1 MAAVPPTSTRSS
13 QTTLTAGVQQ
23 QHPLKGIVNSN
34 DDPSRCVACSV
45 FMRDLGKVT
54 VSFCCG
60 RGVCGSCS
68 DVEREL
74 KHCPQCNA
82 PKGRSAERPKGRTAK
97 EVTACLKK
105 HSKKGHPWAQANLA
119 GLYWEGNGIRKSLS
133 EALHWNRQAAKR
145 GNPFA
150 MQEIGSWFL
159 DGIGGCPVDLHQ
171 AQEYFEAGLKAS
183 KTSSAYCYEACRE
196 GLVGI
201 ALCHLRTKSFEKAR
215 TILLPLAEE
224 GMGIAQ
230 ETLGD
235 AILQDY
241 DWVLQDYEEGLPY
254 HEVQNMYSSAL
265 VWYSSAAFA
274 LGGDIAD
281 KRHAEFRAALGAM
294 HCSRGGLHK
303 YAQAKFWARLVKKNL
318 RHPEMEYET
327 RIALV
332 KGLVRVQRELR
343 ALRDICGGCG
353 VEFEGKERKFCR
365 GCCAVCYCSREC
377 QKMHWNRKEGGHRE
391 DCKDS
396 SELKQK
402 MKENK
407 KAEAIEASESK

>member
-1 MAAVPPTSTRSS
+1 M
-13 QTTLTAGVQQ
+13 
-23 QHPLKGIVNSN
+23 
-34 DDPSRCVACSV
+34 
-45 FMRDLGKVT
+45 
-54 VSFCCG
+54 
-60 RGVCGSCS
+60 
-68 DVEREL
+68 
-74 KHCPQCNA
+74 
-82 PKGRSAERPKGRTAK
+82 
-97 EVTACLKK
+97 
-105 HSKKGHPWAQANLA
+105 
-119 GLYWEGNGIRKSLS
+119 
-133 EALHWNRQAAKR
+133 
-145 GNPFA
+145 
-150 MQEIGSWFL
+150 
-159 DGIGGCPVDLHQ
+159 HQ

-254 HEVQNMYSSAL
+254 HEVQNKYSSAL

-274 LGGDIAD
+274 LGGDTEV
-281 KRHAEFRAALGAM
+281 HQGNAEYSVM
-294 HCSRGGLHK
+294 CCCGGLHK